1 MINFSIQNFIPFL
14 FPHLFPS
21 RLRGIKG
28 MGALKPSRTLK
39 GTHSYKN
46 LSKSPVGREPIK
58 KMVCSSSLVPCF
70 VNNDYVTAET
80 ICSTAHAHHE
90 VPTWSWAT
98 LSCRD
103 MWASSKKQCILL
115 LHHGYVHWVGHKR
128 REYGVSASMAPVPAR
143 REYCYGC
150 CVNREEINV
159 SAVPMASQV
168 FSQSL
173 SSLLAW
179 VQWTVWRTGQQASS
193 TGSAIPP
200 PFFVCRKRLPRGRF
214 K

>member
-58 KMVCSSSLVPCF
+58 KMACSSSLVPCF

-80 ICSTAHAHHE
+80 ICSTAHVCHE

-98 LSCRD
+98 LC
-103 MWASSKKQCILL
+103 LYE
-115 LHHGYVHWVGHKR
+115 LHH
-128 REYGVSASMAPVPAR
+128 ENP
-143 REYCYGC
+143 GC
-150 CVNREEINV
+150 CAI
-159 SAVPMASQV
+159 
-168 FSQSL
+168 
-173 SSLLAW
+173 
-179 VQWTVWRTGQQASS
+179 RTTLWQHYDY
-193 TGSAIPP
+193 
-200 PFFVCRKRLPRGRF
+200 VL
-214 K
+214 